1 MTHTNL
7 QTCHVHCV
15 WCFSFFGFG
24 QILREIETGFFLLN
38 YVDTLQC
45 IIKFS
50 AKQRC
55 CICSFAM
62 SSLIINSCKG
72 GLCLYLFKSDSS
84 QLSSHWESAEP
95 VFCSEELNSLPCK
108 IQNKSLNLSHFVGKF
123 KFAVSLLTSYAQAF
137 IPMGHL

>member
-62 SSLIINSCKG
+62 SSLIISSCKG
-72 GLCLYLFKSDSS
+72 GLCLYLFKNDSS
-84 QLSSHWESAEP
+84 QLFSHWESAEP
-95 VFCSEELNSLPCK
+95 CFAVRNSIVFLA
-108 IQNKSLNLSHFVGKF
+108 KF
-123 KFAVSLLTSYAQAF
+123 KTKASLLCEVTINFIGKCFGFFPPAF
-137 IPMGHL
+137 AYKI